1 MTFFSFCL
9 FFLTVPP
16 CPGNQ
21 AVHHQ
26 PEHGGDEGAED
37 VDVAVGDGEHLHLVV
52 AARHNCTPR
61 ELTYSN
67 VKLNQ
72 HICLSAKFYIFHVKL
87 RHILLNHEIYKN

>member
-1 MTFFSFCL
+1 M

-16 CPGNQ
+16 CPSNQ

-37 VDVAVGDGEHLHLVV
+37 VDVAVGDGEHLHLGI

-61 ELTYSN
+61 EGRHQSNSN

-72 HICLSAKFYIFHVKL
+72 HICLSSKFDIFHVKL
-87 RHILLNHEIYKN
+87 RHILLKHEIYNN